1 MRHQESAVPA
11 TENHMQQTRKTFF
24 LKSLLAPRKAQ
35 MIEPKK
41 PEPLEERE
49 LARVAGGTG
58 DVSLPRS
65 GW

>member
-11 TENHMQQTRKTFF
+11 TENHMQQTRKTSF

-41 PEPLEERE
+41 PEPLEQRE
-49 LARVAGGTG
+49 LARVAGGLG
-58 DVSLPRS
+58 EVSLPRS